1 MEWLIGLGCSA
12 AFAYYAYTKQSLS
25 RSGMWAAMVMGTVFY
40 AAGSLVWYG
49 TLLAFFISSTALSKM
64 KKKAKEKYE
73 EAYEKTGRRDA
84 GQVMANGG
92 IGMVLC
98 FLYALWPDPIL
109 FWAFI
114 GVMATVTSDTWATE
128 VGSLSRTQPR
138 SVLTWKPIPAGTSGG
153 VSWLGTLAAIAGGLF
168 IGVGIVVF
176 ELWSGAALSSQ
187 VFVYPL
193 AGLIAGTVGAFT
205 DSILGA
211 TCQVMYQCPRC
222 GKVLERQEHC
232 GLQTKQIRGLRW
244 MNNDAVNF
252 ISSCAGGLV
261 AILIVYVL

>member
-1 MEWLIGLGCSA
+1 
-12 AFAYYAYTKQSLS
+12 
-25 RSGMWAAMVMGTVFY
+25 MWAAIVMGTIFY

-49 TLLAFFISSTALSKM
+49 TLLAFFISSTVLSKV
-64 KKKAKEKYE
+64 KKKAKAKYE

-98 FLYALWPDPIL
+98 LLYAVWQNPML
-109 FWAFI
+109 FWAFM

-128 VGSLSRTQPR
+128 IGSLSRKQPR
-138 SVLTWKPIPAGTSGG
+138 SVLTWKSIPAGTSGG
-153 VSWLGTLAAIAGGLF
+153 VSMLGTSAAVAGGLF
-168 IGVGIVVF
+168 IGSGIVVF
-176 ELWSGAALSSQ
+176 EWWSGTALESD

-193 AGLIAGTVGAFT
+193 VGLIAGTVGAFT

-211 TCQVMYQCPRC
+211 TCQVMYRCPHC
-222 GKVLERQEHC
+222 GKIVERKDHC
-232 GLQTKQIRGLRW
+232 GFQTKQIRGLRW

-252 ISSCAGGLV
+252 ISSCAGGLAAIFV
-261 AILIVYVL
+261 ALVL